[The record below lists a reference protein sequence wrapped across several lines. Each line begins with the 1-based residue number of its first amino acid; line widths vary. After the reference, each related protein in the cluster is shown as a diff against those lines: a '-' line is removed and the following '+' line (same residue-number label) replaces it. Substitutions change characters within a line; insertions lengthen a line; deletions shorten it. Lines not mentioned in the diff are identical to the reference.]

1 MNMFLLWSLL
11 LAVVVLALFVVP
23 LLPALLELRANRAA
37 EPIYI
42 NPAGNPL
49 IPESGQKLDA
59 NFTDWPAHVEPG
71 TLFYRIQSSYIYF
84 GKGPVPDVSEAA
96 QMQSQAVTP
105 FVNFDETPTHHDDSL
120 RLARGEVLHGSRVV
134 HGNLVMQEGSRILGN
149 VKVRG
154 EVFLGRGCVISGSL
168 FCMQN
173 VKGRER
179 VHLMGPVAV
188 HSHLQLGRQSVL
200 GAAAHP
206 TSVSAR
212 TIELGEG
219 SVAHGVVRALLRG
232 RVVQSKWPAK
242 ISRSKSA
249 HGLQ

>member
-1 MNMFLLWSLL
+1 MNMSLLWSML
-11 LAVVVLALFVVP
+11 LAAVVLALFMLP
-23 LLPALLELRANRAA
+23 LLPAWLDVRANRAA

-59 NFTDWPAHVEPG
+59 NFVGWPAHVEPG
-71 TLFYRIQSSYIYF
+71 TLFYRIQCSYIYF
-84 GKGPVPDVSEAA
+84 GHGPVPDASEIAN
-96 QMQSQAVTP
+96 MQPQAVEP
-105 FVNFDETPTHHDDSL
+105 FVQFDETPTHHESL
-120 RLARGEVLHGSRVV
+120 RLRKGEVLHGSRVV
-134 HGNLVMQEGSRILGN
+134 HGNLVMQDGSRILGN
-149 VKVRG
+149 VKVQG
-154 EVFLGRGCVISGSL
+154 EAFLGRGCLISGSL

-173 VKGRER
+173 VKGRDR

-188 HSHLQLGRQSVL
+188 HSHLQLGRQSLL

-219 SVAHGVVRALLRG
+219 SVAHGIVRALLRG
-232 RVVQSKWPAK
+232 RVMQSTWPAK
-242 ISRSKSA
+242 RS
-249 HGLQ
+249 